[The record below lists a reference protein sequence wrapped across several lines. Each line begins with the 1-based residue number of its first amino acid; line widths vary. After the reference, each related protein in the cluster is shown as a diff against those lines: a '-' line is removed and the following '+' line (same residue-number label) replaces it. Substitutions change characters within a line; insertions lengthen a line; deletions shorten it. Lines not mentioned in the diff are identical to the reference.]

1 MKSANESKANP
12 KPIKRLT
19 RKDAVFVVLAA
30 NYIIFSILVQNFK
43 RSFRFLYS
51 TAQHKS
57 PGGKQKGM
65 LPCLGQSRAFK
76 GVARTSRQSIECV
89 LSQPAQ

>member
-30 NYIIFSILVQNFK
+30 NYVIFSIF
-43 RSFRFLYS
+43 SPEFRKKLQIFVFNRP
-51 TAQHKS
+51 T
-57 PGGKQKGM
+57 
-65 LPCLGQSRAFK
+65 
-76 GVARTSRQSIECV
+76 
-89 LSQPAQ
+89 